1 MFPLGKIVSTPNA
14 LDTLARHGRTPAE
27 FIVRHA
33 AGDWS
38 EMCAEDAAEN
48 RLSVARG
55 FHIFSSYAYDAGQP
69 ERKVWVITEADRSS
83 TCVLLPEDY

>member
-1 MFPLGKIVSTPNA
+1 MFPLGRIVATPNA

-27 FIVRHA
+27 FIARHA

-38 EMCAEDAAEN
+38 EMCTEDVAEN

-55 FHIFSSYAYDAGQP
+55 FRIFSSYAYNVAQSDA
-69 ERKVWVITEADRSS
+69 KVWVITEADRSS
-83 TCVLLPEDY
+83 TCVLMPEDY